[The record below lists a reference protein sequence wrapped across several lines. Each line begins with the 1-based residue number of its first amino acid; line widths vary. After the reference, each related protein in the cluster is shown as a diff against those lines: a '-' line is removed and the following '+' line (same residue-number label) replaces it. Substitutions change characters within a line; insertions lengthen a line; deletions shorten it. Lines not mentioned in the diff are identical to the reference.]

1 MPLGMLRRPEPENV
15 EEAGAR
21 LASLDDDGRVHQRR
35 EILRALE
42 APDVAIL
49 HLEEETALGSA
60 QTSLKAQGNGRRGHG
75 AGYPPVEA
83 AHAEEEKHMIT
94 TILLRGIIPIV
105 NMFVLCSNLGRK
117 DLP

>member
-60 QTSLKAQGNGRRGHG
+60 QTSLKAQGTAAAVTARDIRRSRR
-75 AGYPPVEA
+75 P
-83 AHAEEEKHMIT
+83 M
-94 TILLRGIIPIV
+94 
-105 NMFVLCSNLGRK
+105 RK
-117 DLP
+117 RKSI